1 MEKPTLL
8 IVDDDKRFLSS
19 LVFALEKDFQIDTAG
34 DLENALTKL
43 DSKQYNIVSTDGA
56 FPEYEGGPLGN
67 HGNLS
72 EKDYRGDIV
81 ARKAKEKGIYVIGV
95 TAEPHMLKEPNQTLK
110 KPIDVLQYK
119 ALLKQYST

>member
-1 MEKPTLL
+1 MEKPKLL

-19 LVFALEKDFQIDTAG
+19 LVFALEKDFQIDTAS

-81 ARKAKEKGIYVIGV
+81 ARCAKEKGIYVLGV
-95 TAEPHMLKEPNQTLK
+95 TAEPDRLKEPDMVLK
-110 KPIDVLQYK
+110 KPINVLEYK
-119 ALLKQYST
+119 SLLKKYS